1 MLEYSKVALDFM
13 NRDHAEFVSLCEK
26 LIATLQDS
34 PEPSVVDQQLNQL
47 AEHTRLHFAEEE
59 RQMQAAQFR
68 PYRMHKGEHDRVL
81 SALEEHIA
89 QWRQDRDAGQLRAVI
104 ERTLNGWFVNHV
116 NSMDFVTARF
126 ITNQVNAQAS

>member
-26 LIATLQDS
+26 LIATLNDT
-34 PEPSVVDQQLNQL
+34 PTPSAIDLLLDQL
-47 AEHTRLHFAEEE
+47 AEHTRHHFAEEE
-59 RQMQAAQFR
+59 RQMQATQFP

-89 QWRQDRDAGQLRAVI
+89 QWRQDRDAAQLRAVI
-104 ERTLNGWFVNHV
+104 ERTLDGWFVNHV
-116 NSMDFVTARF
+116 NSMDFVTANF
-126 ITNQVNAQAS
+126 IKQAKG